1 MDSLDIRILNDTDY
15 QEILVG
21 WWKDWGW
28 EAPAKDFLPEDGKG
42 GLMIMDGDTPVC
54 AGFTYVTNSKVAWV
68 DWIISNKTYRK
79 KPQRKEAINLLI
91 ETLTNVCKN
100 SGSKYCYALIKNQSL
115 VNIYKELGYTKGDN
129 YVGEMIKIL

>member
-1 MDSLDIRILNDTDY
+1 MDSLDIRLLKDTDY

-21 WWKDWGW
+21 WWNDWKW

-42 GLMIMDGDTPVC
+42 GLMIMDGDEPVC

-68 DWIISNKTYRK
+68 DWIISSKTYRK

-115 VNIYKELGYTKGDN
+115 VNIYKELGYTKGDS

>member
-1 MDSLDIRILNDTDY
+1 MDSLDIRLLKDTDY

-42 GLMIMDGDTPVC
+42 GLMVMDGDEPVC
-54 AGFTYVTNSKVAWV
+54 AGFTYVTNSSVAWV
-68 DWIISNKTYRK
+68 DWIISSKTYRK

-115 VNIYKELGYTKGDN
+115 VNIYKELGYTKGDS